1 MGRSY
6 RSRPYLVDHPIIP
19 DSMDM
24 ESQAPPTLSLRDL
37 FTGFFAAG
45 ISGFGGVLPF
55 ARRIMVD
62 QRRWLTDAEF
72 ADLFA
77 LCQFLPGPNIVNLSV
92 AFGARHRGIPG
103 AFAALTGL
111 LAAPITIVVTLGL
124 LFERY
129 GKLPLV
135 HHGLEGL
142 AAGASGLI
150 LATAV
155 KIATPSLRHIAT
167 IAVVAL
173 AFTLFAI
180 LHFALPVVILI
191 AFPVSILVAR
201 RRTP

>member
-1 MGRSY
+1 
-6 RSRPYLVDHPIIP
+6 
-19 DSMDM
+19 M
-24 ESQAPPTLSLRDL
+24 ESQAPKTLSLRDL
-37 FTGFFAAG
+37 FSGFFAAG

-92 AFGARHRGIPG
+92 AFGARHRGISG
-103 AFAALTGL
+103 ALAALTGL

-129 GKLPLV
+129 GQLAPV

-150 LATAV
+150 LAAAV

-173 AFTLFAI
+173 AFTLFAV
-180 LHFALPVVILI
+180 LHFALPLVIFI

-201 RRTP
+201 GRTR

>member
-1 MGRSY
+1 
-6 RSRPYLVDHPIIP
+6 
-19 DSMDM
+19 
-24 ESQAPPTLSLRDL
+24 L
-37 FTGFFAAG
+37 FSGFFAAG

-92 AFGARHRGIPG
+92 AFGARHRGIAG
-103 AFAALTGL
+103 ALAALAGL

-129 GKLPLV
+129 GSLALV

-155 KIATPSLRHIAT
+155 KIATPSLRRVGT
-167 IAVVAL
+167 IAVVML
-173 AFTLFAI
+173 AFMLFAI

-191 AFPVSILVAR
+191 AFPVSLLIAR
-201 RRTP
+201 GRTP